1 MKPGNFTCGLRVTSM
16 NFKNACKNSN
26 YDFLAKSFV
35 EFIRYLFSLP
45 EVKSNKPT
53 FLSNIIGQDTLE
65 NCFGC
70 HRQKGGTSDNPTI
83 KEYYSKIES
92 LRVINSF
99 CRSQVRGNCRGF
111 NSYKEVDE
119 NDILPIPKRKAL
131 QGRQQ

>member
-1 MKPGNFTCGLRVTSM
+1 M

-26 YDFLAKSFV
+26 YDFLAKSFF

-70 HRQKGGTSDNPTI
+70 QT
-83 KEYYSKIES
+83 
-92 LRVINSF
+92 
-99 CRSQVRGNCRGF
+99 
-111 NSYKEVDE
+111 
-119 NDILPIPKRKAL
+119 KRRHK
-131 QGRQQ
+131 

>member
-1 MKPGNFTCGLRVTSM
+1 M

-53 FLSNIIGQDTLE
+53 FLSNSICQDTLE

-70 HRQKGGTSDNPTI
+70 QRQKGGTSDNPTI
-83 KEYYSKIES
+83 KEYYSNIES
-92 LRVINSF
+92 LSVINSF
-99 CRSQVRGNCRGF
+99 CRSQVRGNCRGV

>member
-1 MKPGNFTCGLRVTSM
+1 M

-26 YDFLAKSFV
+26 YDFLAKSFF

-45 EVKSNKPT
+45 EVKSNKVA
-53 FLSNIIGQDTLE
+53 FLSNRICQDPLE
-65 NCFGC
+65 NYFGC
-70 HRQKGGTSDNPTI
+70 QRQKGGTSDNPMI
-83 KEYYSKIES
+83 KEYYSNTES

-99 CRSQVRGNCRGF
+99 CRSQVRGNCRDV

-131 QGRQQ
+131 EGRQ